1 MRTTGGSTMKRAVA
15 LILMAVVVLASGCI
29 GKGVGLT
36 EEKVL
41 EALQSIETASYDQN
55 FSMSM
60 HFTDP
65 EGNKTIN
72 FTMSGRVLGVFNN
85 TAGLER
91 GNMSIT
97 MHMMGMDVN
106 MNWPYFVNNS
116 SVYFMVDGKWYNVSP
131 DDDLYSRAQGS
142 LNVDY
147 IRNLLRTKNVTIEK
161 LPDGYAF
168 RVNVTFWEF
177 VNATNQSGYLNE
189 LWSVDGERRVNVTTN
204 SGWVEVHL
212 TKDGTPTFIE
222 THMEVILAVK
232 GYDGRTTDIYVTLH
246 ESVALSNINEPVEIK
261 APEGIESA
269 GDFEEIFW

>member
-1 MRTTGGSTMKRAVA
+1 MKR
-15 LILMAVVVLASGCI
+15 LMALFLIGFVVLASGCM
-29 GKGVGLT
+29 GDQAGLT

-65 EGNKTIN
+65 YTNKTIN
-72 FTMSGRVLGVFNN
+72 FTMSGRSVGVFNN
-85 TAGLER
+85 TAGLEK

-106 MNWPYFVNNS
+106 MDWPYFVNNS

-131 DDDLYSRAQGS
+131 DDDLYSQARGS

-147 IRNLLRTKNVTIEK
+147 IRNLLNEKNVTIEK
-161 LPDGYAF
+161 LADGYAF

-177 VNATNQSGYLNE
+177 ANATNQTGYLNE
-189 LWSVDGERRVNVTTN
+189 LWSVDGERGVNVTTN

-212 TKDGTPTFIE
+212 TKDGMPTFIE
-222 THMEVILAVK
+222 THMYLIMTIKNYSGE
-232 GYDGRTTDIYVTLH
+232 TTDIHMILH
-246 ESVALSNINEPVEIK
+246 ETVALSNINEPVEIK
-261 APEGIESA
+261 ASEGIKNA